1 MFGKWKA
8 PCGAIVLVCLFG
20 AVAANASTIN
30 FFSALALGNLPES
43 VIVNGITVSSWDVSK
58 TMSTQWSSNVIL
70 NNRSQGPDDRG
81 LGVCTNR
88 LNCPTID
95 NGNINEIDN
104 NGSTFEVI
112 RLDFGAITAVA
123 TIGLSSLDSGPKD
136 GFAIFG
142 SNVALPDLSMLTPL
156 AQGTNQSLNQVDP
169 NITINQSFRY
179 FFVTPKERGPN
190 SANSDFLLASVSTPL
205 ITTSAPEPT
214 TYATIG
220 IGILALVSLSRMT
233 TRRRNNS

>member
-1 MFGKWKA
+1 
-8 PCGAIVLVCLFG
+8 
-20 AVAANASTIN
+20 
-30 FFSALALGNLPES
+30 
-43 VIVNGITVSSWDVSK
+43 
-58 TMSTQWSSNVIL
+58 
-70 NNRSQGPDDRG
+70 
-81 LGVCTNR
+81 
-88 LNCPTID
+88 
-95 NGNINEIDN
+95 
-104 NGSTFEVI
+104 
-112 RLDFGAITAVA
+112 
-123 TIGLSSLDSGPKD
+123 
-136 GFAIFG
+136 
-142 SNVALPDLSMLTPL
+142 MLTPL